1 MKDGT
6 LGLRRRKGMAGKLEQ
21 LKVDKDGNI
30 HSVDSEIKKNKKT
43 ADKIINKSSQK
54 NTTENLIPGTPEH
67 KTQRWKDYEVNKG
80 DNSNW
85 TYDRWSKQYDTNM
98 KNIKTGLGR
107 EAKYRATFGGKSAMR
122 KTPYTYRQIDIFK
135 EDKWYMGQLK
145 TGKLY
150 FTDQV
155 KNRDLPKDA
164 YFVQQGYT
172 VEYFLENGDLTNTEF
187 CLVRMKN
194 LDFLYFVK
202 KRE

>member
-1 MKDGT
+1 
-6 LGLRRRKGMAGKLEQ
+6 
-21 LKVDKDGNI
+21 
-30 HSVDSEIKKNKKT
+30 
-43 ADKIINKSSQK
+43 
-54 NTTENLIPGTPEH
+54 
-67 KTQRWKDYEVNKG
+67 
-80 DNSNW
+80 
-85 TYDRWSKQYDTNM
+85 M

-107 EAKYRATFGGKSAMR
+107 EAKYRATFDGKSAMR

-202 KRE
+202 KKRE

>member
-1 MKDGT
+1 
-6 LGLRRRKGMAGKLEQ
+6 
-21 LKVDKDGNI
+21 
-30 HSVDSEIKKNKKT
+30 
-43 ADKIINKSSQK
+43 
-54 NTTENLIPGTPEH
+54 
-67 KTQRWKDYEVNKG
+67 
-80 DNSNW
+80 
-85 TYDRWSKQYDTNM
+85 M

-107 EAKYRATFGGKSAMR
+107 EAKYRATFDGKSAMR

-172 VEYFLENGDLTNTEF
+172 VVIEAKIKPENVRGVLKIHQSNPSGVCRKCIQGLDNDIVK
-187 CLVRMKN
+187 LVSHNIQKSH
-194 LDFLYFVK
+194 
-202 KRE
+202 